1 MVSEGNLA
9 QSGAPQGEEQQP
21 RGFQN
26 GLKASRSLP
35 DTGASPPAGP
45 EWRQLSSTSV
55 CACVC
60 VWGVGGTLPTPLRT
74 RSPPAAVTGLRR
86 ARPAPFI
93 TAPAVAV
100 RRTARRAP
108 GGECAAPLR
117 ARAAGLRPL
126 RAAARPPPRKQQCTT
141 GEGWRPHAA
150 GGDAGRR
157 PRDPHAR
164 PHTHTP
170 PRPNPGGSGSAE
182 RPAGA

>member
-60 VWGVGGTLPTPLRT
+60 GGGGGHTPHTLKNPV
-74 RSPPAAVTGLRR
+74 SSGSCH
-86 ARPAPFI
+86 RPAPGPPCSI
-93 TAPAVAV
+93 HNGPGRCSPSHRPPGSRRRMCRAAEGPGCGTKAPQGCSPAPSPETAMHHGRGVEA
-100 RRTARRAP
+100 ARR
-108 GGECAAPLR
+108 R
-117 ARAAGLRPL
+117 RR
-126 RAAARPPPRKQQCTT
+126 
-141 GEGWRPHAA
+141 
-150 GGDAGRR
+150 RR

>member
-1 MVSEGNLA
+1 MSEGNLT
-9 QSGAPQGEEQQP
+9 QSGAPQGAGQQP
-21 RGFQN
+21 RGFQK
-26 GLKASRSLP
+26 GPKASRSLP

-45 EWRQLSSTSV
+45 EWRQLSSTR
-55 CACVC
+55 VC
-60 VWGVGGTLPTPLRT
+60 VGGALPTPLKT
-74 RSPPAAVTGLRR
+74 RSPPAAVTGGWRR

-100 RRTARRAP
+100 RRASRRAP
-108 GGECAAPLR
+108 GGQRAAPLR

-170 PRPNPGGSGSAE
+170 PLPNPGGSGAAE
-182 RPAGA
+182 HPAGA